1 MTTID
6 NRVVKMGFDNAV
18 FEKNANTS
26 IHTLEK
32 LKQSLNFTGAVKG
45 LDNLEAK
52 SKSINMDALAKG
64 VETVADKFNALGV
77 VGFTVLQNLTNRAVD
92 AGARIASALT
102 IDPIK
107 MGFQEYE
114 TQINAVQTILANT
127 QDKLKAQGLDDQ
139 QRLDLVNEKLDELN
153 TYADKTIY
161 NFTEMTRNIGTFT
174 AAGVDLETATN
185 AIQGIANLA
194 AISGSNSQ
202 QASTAMYQLSQALAS
217 GTVKL
222 MDWNSVVN
230 AGMGGEVFQKEL
242 KETARAHG
250 IAIDDIIE
258 KNGSFR
264 ESLQEGWLTADILT
278 ETLEKFTATTE
289 GLTDA
294 EIEQQRAMWRSR
306 GYTEE
311 QIDAIFEL
319 GKMSTDAATKVKT
332 FTQLID
338 TLKEA
343 LQSGWTQSW
352 EYIIGDFEEAKELW
366 TSISDVL
373 GGYISDSANARNA
386 VLKEWSE
393 AEGGRK
399 AVIEG
404 LKNAFYALVNVIG
417 IVKDAFREVFPAV
430 TAQQLI
436 DISSK
441 FRDLAVSIS
450 TTIAAVAETKK
461 VQTGLV
467 GIFSIIKAVATFI
480 GRNLLAAL
488 NALRNIIKAILPSGD
503 TMLDS
508 FAGFGELLSYLAE
521 KINSAST
528 IADGIL
534 KLGEVIAEFIEK
546 AKEFLKL
553 DELGEKF
560 GNFVNILRNGG
571 GSGDL
576 GIFDR
581 IGQMFD
587 NIKGVFDQVV
597 PKIVEKLNMVREA
610 LANFVRG
617 AKDELGR
624 YGGLDII
631 GALGLGAGG
640 FGLTK
645 IAGILKKVEDVV
657 GDVSGWKDNL
667 LEIKD
672 ALIDTFGAIQQN
684 LKADALKSIAVAIGI
699 LAASLFVISLI
710 DTEKL
715 LGSLAALSAL
725 MWEVNWMLDNLSGI
739 KGKARNM
746 IGAASLLIGMAVAI
760 GVLAVAMR
768 IIGGMDVIDIMEGM
782 AAVIVLITVLTEVAK
797 KMSEYQDGMKRGSS
811 ALIRMALAIALLAIS
826 VRILGGMDLGSL
838 AKGLLSVITLIGA
851 LIASVKIM
859 SETEGDLNK
868 VARNI
873 MAIAIA
879 LILLTIPVKVLGGMD
894 LGSLAKGL
902 FGVIALIFSLVI
914 ALNTIPKDVSAKVSG
929 LMALAVAVAIMG
941 SAVKVLGEMNL
952 IDLAKGLA
960 SVAVMLLMLSVA
972 AKKMN
977 TDLVGVSGIVA
988 LSGALIL
995 MAVALKIL
1003 STIPILKLVASL
1015 GAIVAVFFL
1024 LGVAAEVLAPLA
1036 PALIAVGVAMLA
1048 FGAAIALLGAGLLM
1062 LSIAITTSGTLILG
1076 FIANLI
1082 MMIPTLGTM
1091 FAKMVGN
1098 FITAIG
1104 EQIPAIVEVVISLLN
1119 SLLQSILEYVPQM
1132 ANAVLQI
1139 ILGILQAVA
1148 ENIQQIVE
1156 AGMAIVIGFINGISA
1171 ELPELIDAAFK
1182 LIISFIDGLATA
1194 IDENHDALYE
1204 AVRHLIQSIVNAILD
1219 LVFMVGGAAG
1229 NLIVGEGGILQAL
1242 GNGVQQLFDA
1252 GANLVRG
1259 FIDGITS
1266 MPGALWDAACGL
1278 ANAAWNAITSTLNE
1292 HSPSRLT
1299 FGGGANFTQGFINGI
1314 LSLKS
1319 RAADSSA
1326 SVAYAAMDAFDTAI
1340 DTDYTPT
1347 ITPVMDLTNIQNGIG
1362 QMGGMLDALPSTY
1375 GIDGSLDAQ
1384 KFMNNQALAM
1394 LGSGSDYSSILNG
1407 MMGLRD
1413 DLSKYNEMLSKLQ
1426 IVMDT
1431 GTVVGA
1437 LTPGIDRQLGRNA
1450 ILAGRGVV

>member
-6 NRVVKMGFDNAV
+6 NRVVKMVFDNAV

-32 LKQSLNFTGAVKG
+32 LKQSLNFTGATKG
-45 LDNLEAK
+45 LDNIEAK

-127 QDKLKAQGLDDQ
+127 QDKLKSQGLDDQ
-139 QRLDLVNEKLDELN
+139 QRLDLVNQKLDELN
-153 TYADKTIY
+153 RYADKTIY
-161 NFTEMTRNIGTFT
+161 NFTEMTRNIGMFT

-202 QASTAMYQLSQALAS
+202 QASMAMYQLSQALAS

-242 KETARAHG
+242 KETARVHG

-264 ESLQEGWLTADILT
+264 ESLKEGWLTADILT

-332 FTQLID
+332 FTQLIE

-373 GGYISDSANARNA
+373 GAYISDSANARNA

-450 TTIAAVAETKK
+450 TTIAAVADTKK

-488 NALRNIIKAILPSGD
+488 NALHSIIKAILPSGD
-503 TMLDS
+503 SMLDS
-508 FAGFGELLSYLAE
+508 FASFGELLSYLAE
-521 KINSAST
+521 KINSTNT
-528 IADGIL
+528 IADGIR
-534 KLGEVIAEFIEK
+534 KLGEAIAGFIEK
-546 AKEFLKL
+546 SKEFLKL

-560 GNFVNILRNGG
+560 GNFINNLGQYG
-571 GSGDL
+571 GS
-576 GIFDR
+576 
-581 IGQMFD
+581 
-587 NIKGVFDQVV
+587 
-597 PKIVEKLNMVREA
+597 
-610 LANFVRG
+610 
-617 AKDELGR
+617 
-624 YGGLDII
+624 DII
-631 GALGLGAGG
+631 GVLGLGAGG
-640 FGLTK
+640 LGIAK
-645 IAGILKKVEDVV
+645 IVGILKKVEDVV
-657 GDVSGWKDNL
+657 DDVSGWKDKL
-667 LEIKD
+667 FEIKD
-672 ALIDTFGAIQQN
+672 ALVDTFGAIQQN

-739 KGKARNM
+739 KGKVKNM
-746 IGAASLLIGMAVAI
+746 VVVAGLLIGLAVAI
-760 GVLAVAMR
+760 GILAVAMR
-768 IIGGMDVIDIMEGM
+768 IIGGMDVQDILKGL
-782 AAVIVLITVLTEVAK
+782 ATVTVLIAELTAVSVGLSAVEGKIVKGASSLILMAVAI
-797 KMSEYQDGMKRGSS
+797 G
-811 ALIRMALAIALLAIS
+811 LLAIPIKMLGSMDIKSLQKGLLS
-826 VRILGGMDLGSL
+826 VIGLIFVLVVASAAISSLGKMGVSAGLGMMAIAVAIAMLSKPVKELGSLDLKSL
-838 AKGLLSVITLIGA
+838 AKGLLSVIVMLAALTLAANLMPKNMVFIGLGIA
-851 LIASVKIM
+851 AMAVGVMVMAQAVKTLGSMNLGELVKGLIAMGVALGLLAVAATAMRTALPGAAAMLIMAAALIPLAISLKLLSSIPIGSLIAS
-859 SETEGDLNK
+859 
-868 VARNI
+868 
-873 MAIAIA
+873 
-879 LILLTIPVKVLGGMD
+879 LL
-894 LGSLAKGL
+894 GL
-902 FGVIALIFSLVI
+902 TAALVI
-914 ALNTIPKDVSAKVSG
+914 
-929 LMALAVAVAIMG
+929 
-941 SAVKVLGEMNL
+941 
-952 IDLAKGLA
+952 
-960 SVAVMLLMLSVA
+960 
-972 AKKMN
+972 
-977 TDLVGVSGIVA
+977 
-988 LSGALIL
+988 
-995 MAVALKIL
+995 
-1003 STIPILKLVASL
+1003 
-1015 GAIVAVFFL
+1015 
-1024 LGVAAEVLAPLA
+1024 LGVASAILSPLA
-1036 PALIAVGVAMLA
+1036 PAMIAVALAMALFGVGASLFAIAFTLVAGAIATGGTALILFIKELIGLLPFLAEMLGQFIITLAQKVAEAAPAIGEALIAV
-1048 FGAAIALLGAGLLM
+1048 INTILM
-1062 LSIAITTSGTLILG
+1062 
-1076 FIANLI
+1076 
-1082 MMIPTLGTM
+1082 
-1091 FAKMVGN
+1091 V
-1098 FITAIG
+1098 IG
-1104 EQIPAIVEVVISLLN
+1104 EEIPQIVQTLFLL
-1119 SLLQSILEYVPQM
+1119 LTT
-1132 ANAVLQI
+1132 
-1139 ILGILQAVA
+1139 ILQTLA
-1148 ENIQQIVE
+1148 EYMPQIVE
-1156 AGMAIVIGFINGISA
+1156 AGMNIVIGIINGISA
-1171 ELPELIDAAFK
+1171 KLPELIDAAFK

-1194 IDENHDALYE
+1194 IDENHDALYG
-1204 AVRHLIQSIVNAILD
+1204 AVWHLIQSIVNAILD
-1219 LVFMVGGAAG
+1219 LVFMVGDAAG
-1229 NLIVGEGGILQAL
+1229 NLISGDGGILQAL

-1252 GANLVRG
+1252 GVNLVLG

-1266 MPGALWDAACGL
+1266 MPGALWDAACSL
-1278 ANAAWNAITSTLNE
+1278 ANEAWNAITSTLNE
-1292 HSPSRLT
+1292 HSPSKLT
-1299 FGGGANFTQGFINGI
+1299 FGGGANFTLGFINGI

-1319 RAADSSA
+1319 QAADSSA

-1347 ITPVMDLTNIQNGIG
+1347 ITPIMDLTNIQNGIG

>member
-6 NRVVKMGFDNAV
+6 NRVVKMVFDNAV

-32 LKQSLNFTGAVKG
+32 LKQSLNFTGATKG
-45 LDNLEAK
+45 LDNIEAK

-127 QDKLKAQGLDDQ
+127 QDKLKSQGLDDQ
-139 QRLDLVNEKLDELN
+139 QRLDLVNQKLDELN
-153 TYADKTIY
+153 RYADKTIY
-161 NFTEMTRNIGTFT
+161 NFTEMTRNIGMFT

-202 QASTAMYQLSQALAS
+202 QASMAMYQLSQALAS

-242 KETARAHG
+242 KETARVHG

-264 ESLQEGWLTADILT
+264 ESLKEGWLTADILT

-332 FTQLID
+332 FTQLIE

-373 GGYISDSANARNA
+373 GAYISDSANARNA

-450 TTIAAVAETKK
+450 TTIAAVADTKK

-488 NALRNIIKAILPSGD
+488 NALHSIIKAILPSGD
-503 TMLDS
+503 SMLDS
-508 FAGFGELLSYLAE
+508 FASFGELLSYLAE
-521 KINSAST
+521 KINSTNT
-528 IADGIL
+528 IADGIR
-534 KLGEVIAEFIEK
+534 KLGEAIAGFIEK
-546 AKEFLKL
+546 SKEFLKL

-560 GNFVNILRNGG
+560 GNFINNLGQYG
-571 GSGDL
+571 GS
-576 GIFDR
+576 
-581 IGQMFD
+581 
-587 NIKGVFDQVV
+587 
-597 PKIVEKLNMVREA
+597 
-610 LANFVRG
+610 
-617 AKDELGR
+617 
-624 YGGLDII
+624 DII
-631 GALGLGAGG
+631 GVLGLGAGG
-640 FGLTK
+640 LGIAK
-645 IAGILKKVEDVV
+645 IVGILKKVEDVV
-657 GDVSGWKDNL
+657 DDVSGWKDKL
-667 LEIKD
+667 FEIKD
-672 ALIDTFGAIQQN
+672 ALVDTFGAIQQN

-739 KGKARNM
+739 KGKVKNM
-746 IGAASLLIGMAVAI
+746 VVVAGLLIGLAVAI
-760 GVLAVAMR
+760 GILAVAMR
-768 IIGGMDVIDIMEGM
+768 IIGGMDVQDILKGL
-782 AAVIVLITVLTEVAK
+782 AAVTVLIAELTAVSVGLSAVEGKIVKGASSLILMAVAI
-797 KMSEYQDGMKRGSS
+797 G
-811 ALIRMALAIALLAIS
+811 LLAIPIKMLGSMDIKSLQKGLLS
-826 VRILGGMDLGSL
+826 VIGLIFVLVVASAAISSLGKMGVSAGLGMMAIAVAIAMLSKPVKELGSLDLKSL
-838 AKGLLSVITLIGA
+838 AKGLLSVIVMLAALTLAANLMPKNMVFIGLGIA
-851 LIASVKIM
+851 AMAVGVMVMAQAVKTLGSMNLGELVKGLIAMGVALGLLAVAATAMRTALPGAAAMLIMAAALIPLAISLKLLSSIPIGSLIAS
-859 SETEGDLNK
+859 
-868 VARNI
+868 
-873 MAIAIA
+873 
-879 LILLTIPVKVLGGMD
+879 LL
-894 LGSLAKGL
+894 GL
-902 FGVIALIFSLVI
+902 TAALVI
-914 ALNTIPKDVSAKVSG
+914 
-929 LMALAVAVAIMG
+929 
-941 SAVKVLGEMNL
+941 
-952 IDLAKGLA
+952 
-960 SVAVMLLMLSVA
+960 
-972 AKKMN
+972 
-977 TDLVGVSGIVA
+977 
-988 LSGALIL
+988 
-995 MAVALKIL
+995 
-1003 STIPILKLVASL
+1003 
-1015 GAIVAVFFL
+1015 
-1024 LGVAAEVLAPLA
+1024 LGVASAILSPLA
-1036 PALIAVGVAMLA
+1036 PAMIAVALAMALFGVGASLFAIAFTLVAGAIATGGTALILFIKELIGLLPFLAEMLGQFIITLAQKVAEAAPAIGEALIAV
-1048 FGAAIALLGAGLLM
+1048 INTILM
-1062 LSIAITTSGTLILG
+1062 
-1076 FIANLI
+1076 
-1082 MMIPTLGTM
+1082 
-1091 FAKMVGN
+1091 V
-1098 FITAIG
+1098 IG
-1104 EQIPAIVEVVISLLN
+1104 EEIPQIVQTLFLL
-1119 SLLQSILEYVPQM
+1119 LTT
-1132 ANAVLQI
+1132 
-1139 ILGILQAVA
+1139 ILQTLA
-1148 ENIQQIVE
+1148 EYMPQIVE
-1156 AGMAIVIGFINGISA
+1156 AGMNIVIGIINGISA
-1171 ELPELIDAAFK
+1171 KLPELIDAAFK

-1194 IDENHDALYE
+1194 IDENHDALYG
-1204 AVRHLIQSIVNAILD
+1204 AVWHLIQSIVNAILD
-1219 LVFMVGGAAG
+1219 LVFMVGDAAG
-1229 NLIVGEGGILQAL
+1229 NLISGDGGILQAL

-1252 GANLVRG
+1252 GVNLVLG

-1266 MPGALWDAACGL
+1266 MPGALWDAACSL
-1278 ANAAWNAITSTLNE
+1278 ANEAWNAITSTLNE
-1292 HSPSRLT
+1292 HSPSKLT
-1299 FGGGANFTQGFINGI
+1299 FGGGANFTLGFINGI

-1319 RAADSSA
+1319 QAADSSA

-1347 ITPVMDLTNIQNGIG
+1347 ITPIMDLTNIQNGIG